1 MSTETVTGL
10 PRKQGGR
17 RGPLLPYE
25 QARKA
30 SAWLAGA
37 RKASRLTAAGLG
49 HLMHASPGWVQGRE
63 SGGTRMTQAEV
74 NEIAAALGV
83 PVPDLTGKGG
93 AR

>member
-1 MSTETVTGL
+1 MSTETVTVL
-10 PRKQGGR
+10 PRKRGVG

-30 SAWLAGA
+30 SAWLTGI
-37 RKASRLTAAGLG
+37 RKTSGLTAAGLG

-74 NEIAAALGV
+74 EQIAAALGV